1 VYYGASESALN
12 TVIVLSDPSLTT
24 YLVADLSPG
33 TWYFGITA
41 YASDG
46 TESALSNVGQKTIQ

>member
-1 VYYGASESALN
+1 VTN
-12 TVIVLSDPSLTT
+12 
-24 YLVADLSPG
+24 YLVTNLSSG

-46 TESALSNVGQKTIQ
+46 TESSLSNVGRTTIP